1 MEEIEKKKFIHNG
14 IEYEVAQRTIDK
26 LNSIGV
32 KFTNEYID
40 YLLQNNSPHYA
51 FSLGSLA
58 TIDIPNKELIGPNRS
73 LGRVIKI
80 DKQGQILATF
90 DSIFD
95 AALDALNCS
104 NKYSFERLHTIEY
117 VPQEY
122 ELDFFGVKMKVS
134 KKSPD
139 FDYTVID
146 ELNRTIKRCKNKYLG
161 RQKIFKEMYTESI
174 ASKMTYDEY
183 VVQGI
188 RWEAFICGQCI
199 QHCKIPQEE
208 HPYTKHVIEN
218 CSDYEKRMTDLFQ
231 KYSVNETSAF
241 ERIDDLNNV
250 KGCTGIYLLCF
261 PQIKGCYVGKTEK
274 CLATRITQHFT
285 KPNSEF
291 DKKYQPS
298 DVKEIFIMQLGE
310 TTEFINLIEED
321 CIATLGKDICLNAL
335 AGGTSIEFI
344 KSDTY
349 HAEEHFLP
357 QNLTKL
363 VTEDSLGI
371 SKYRKDC
378 RNDMLD

>member
-1 MEEIEKKKFIHNG
+1 MEEIEKKKIIHRG
-14 IEYEVAQRTIDK
+14 TEHEVVKWAIDQ
-26 LNSIGV
+26 LNSMGV
-32 KFTNEYID
+32 EFNDEYID
-40 YLLQNNSPHYA
+40 YLLQNNCPFNPTKLSI
-51 FSLGSLA
+51 LA
-58 TIDIPNKELIGPNRS
+58 ILDIANKELIGPHGV

-80 DKQGQILATF
+80 DKQGQIIATF

-104 NKYSFERLHTIEY
+104 NKYSFERLHTIGCD
-117 VPQEY
+117 PQKY
-122 ELDFFGVKMKVS
+122 ELDFFGITIKAIEQ
-134 KKSPD
+134 SPD
-139 FDYTVID
+139 FDYTVIY
-146 ELNRTIKRCKNKYLG
+146 ELNRTIKRCKNKHLG
-161 RQKIFKEMYTESI
+161 RNKTFKEMYTEKI
-174 ASKMTYDEY
+174 ASRMTYDEY
-183 VVQGI
+183 IIQGI
-188 RWEAFICGQCI
+188 RWETFSFAKFIRLCADPLKEHKYT
-199 QHCKIPQEE
+199 QHI
-208 HPYTKHVIEN
+208 IEN
-218 CSDYEKRMTDLFQ
+218 CSDYNDRISDLFQ
-231 KYSVNETSAF
+231 KYSIKDQSAF
-241 ERIDDLNNV
+241 ERIDNLNSV
-250 KGCTGIYLLCF
+250 KECAGIYLLCF

-357 QNLTKL
+357 QNI
-363 VTEDSLGI
+363 VMWAAEDSLAI
-371 SKYRKDC
+371 SSYRKDC
-378 RNDMLD
+378 ADDWIG